1 MLFDES
7 ALRSSLSGRKLQT
20 MNHSVCFS
28 ADSESD
34 PLAAAS
40 KDNHVGRAASNEE
53 LCYAL
58 WMAVGANIVIASIV
72 AVRCAYT
79 AFILWDT

>member
-1 MLFDES
+1 
-7 ALRSSLSGRKLQT
+7 

-40 KDNHVGRAASNEE
+40 KDNHVGRAVSNEE

-58 WMAVGANIVIASIV
+58 CKVVRANIVIALIV
-72 AVRCAYT
+72 AVTCAYT
-79 AFILWDT
+79 AFILWDTWMHD

>member
-1 MLFDES
+1 
-7 ALRSSLSGRKLQT
+7 
-20 MNHSVCFS
+20 MNHSICFS

-40 KDNHVGRAASNEE
+40 KDNHVGRAAPNEE

-58 WMAVGANIVIASIV
+58 CMVVRANIVIALIV
-72 AVRCAYT
+72 SVRCAYT